1 MRLAVLGSGGDGP
14 GMNAAVRA
22 VVRTA
27 LAEGCTILGIEDGFE
42 GLMAGRL
49 RPLERSSVSG
59 IVQRGGCVLGTS
71 RSEAFRRVEGRARA
85 AAVLAEAGVEGL
97 VAIGGNG
104 TVAGCERLATE
115 HGVRIQVVPCSIDGD
130 VYGSDETIGFDTA
143 ANTAVESIDRVRDTA
158 EAHRR
163 LFFVEVM
170 GRGSG
175 RLALHVGLAAG
186 ADAVL
191 VPELKDDRERLVEIV
206 REAGAPRK
214 RSSIVVVA
222 EGEAPGGA
230 ARIAESVRECVE
242 REVRVVVLGYVQRG
256 GRPTVR
262 DRVIASELGAH
273 AVRALLEGRPNALVG
288 RLAGRIARTPLTESA
303 GRTSEPDPALLALL
317 ETLAG

>member
-27 LAEGCTILGIEDGFE
+27 LAEGCEVLGVEDGFE

-59 IVQRGGCVLGTS
+59 IVQRGGCVIGTS
-71 RSEAFRRVEGRARA
+71 RSAAFRRPEGRTRA
-85 AAVLAEAGVEGL
+85 AQVLAEAGVEGL

-104 TVAGCERLATE
+104 TTAGCERLAAE

-130 VYGSDETIGFDTA
+130 VYGTDETIGFDTA
-143 ANTAVESIDRVRDTA
+143 ANTAVEAIDRVRDTA

-163 LFFVEVM
+163 VFFVEVM
-170 GRGSG
+170 GRASG

-191 VPELKDDRERLVEIV
+191 VPELEDDRARLVETV
-206 REAGAPRK
+206 RRAAAPHK

-230 ARIAESVRECVE
+230 ARIAESVRDLVE

-262 DRVIASELGAH
+262 DRVLASELGAR
-273 AVRALLEGRPNALVG
+273 AVRALLEGRASALVG
-288 RLAGRIARTPLTESA
+288 RLAGRVTFTPLA
-303 GRTSEPDPALLALL
+303 
-317 ETLAG
+317 